1 MRPRALEC
9 VVGTSLRHIV
19 TRVVRLVVQGLL
31 VGAVQAAG
39 SAKFESHGRIQN
51 GKEPKIP
58 Y

>member
-1 MRPRALEC
+1 MRPRALEY

-19 TRVVRLVVQGLL
+19 TRVVRLVVQGLF